1 MSITVKQAWTGVGLA
16 LDQGLG
22 SNPTSSATVP
32 YIVEGTEDDIT
43 ACTSAYE
50 FAPDEFSEIPKK
62 SASVAERLTDT
73 AWKIEVNYGSESKSS
88 SGDSGDE
95 SDEATMN
102 FDCSAG
108 TKHMTQAIEQTCVYA
123 GSGESKDSTD
133 EASAVP
139 IGWNG
144 KDGSES
150 EAAGVDVS
158 IGELRETSEFDF
170 ESLPPVFNARC
181 KADFPENG
189 SIWQRRVRR
198 TFEYLEGRG
207 LHLTHNYES
216 HTPQRFP
223 TRKLLRAMRNVDYLS
238 GIGYTINTLFCG
250 LLGITGGFDQA
261 LFKRTCETET
271 AGKDAKLSRILCGYN
286 DRAFSGGLRAR
297 LFKLFPKKSKYEK
310 EL

>member
-1 MSITVKQAWTGVGLA
+1 MSITVKQAWAGVDLS
-16 LDQGLG
+16 LEQGLG
-22 SNPTSSATVP
+22 SNSNSTATVT

-62 SASVAERLTDT
+62 SASVAERLTEN

-88 SGDSGDE
+88 SGDSGSED
-95 SDEATMN
+95 DEATMN

-123 GSGESKDSTD
+123 GSGESKDSSD

-158 IGELRETSEFDF
+158 IGELRETYTKTMSKSKVTGTSWKRKVAELVGKVNSGSFKGWNAGEVMF
-170 ESLPPVFNARC
+170 LGCSYSAPSKGSKKVSVSFHFAIRLNES
-181 KADFPENG
+181 KATVAGQNIG
-189 SIWQRRVRR
+189 SKKG
-198 TFEYLEGRG
+198 FEYLWA
-207 LHLTHNYES
+207 LTDDEV
-216 HTPQRFP
+216 RDGE
-223 TRKLLRAMRNVDYLS
+223 RKRKVRKIYKAVVCETD
-238 GIGYTINTLFCG
+238 GFGG
-250 LLGITGGFDQA
+250 LGI
-261 LFKRTCETET
+261 
-271 AGKDAKLSRILCGYN
+271 
-286 DRAFSGGLRAR
+286 
-297 LFKLFPKKSKYEK
+297 
-310 EL
+310 

>member
-1 MSITVKQAWTGVGLA
+1 MSITVKQAWTGVDLS
-16 LDQGLG
+16 LEQGLG
-22 SNPTSSATVP
+22 SNSNSTATVT

-62 SASVAERLTDT
+62 SASVAERLTEN

-88 SGDSGDE
+88 SGDSGSED
-95 SDEATMN
+95 DEATMN

-123 GSGESKDSTD
+123 GSGESKDSSD

-158 IGELRETSEFDF
+158 IGELRETYTKTMSKSKVTGTSWKRKVAELVGKVNSGSFKGWNAGEVMF
-170 ESLPPVFNARC
+170 LGCSYSAPSKGSKKVSVSFHFAIRLNES
-181 KADFPENG
+181 KATVAGQNIG
-189 SIWQRRVRR
+189 SKKG
-198 TFEYLEGRG
+198 FEYLWA
-207 LHLTHNYES
+207 LTDDEV
-216 HTPQRFP
+216 RDGE
-223 TRKLLRAMRNVDYLS
+223 RKRKVRKIYKAVVCETD
-238 GIGYTINTLFCG
+238 GFGG
-250 LLGITGGFDQA
+250 LGI
-261 LFKRTCETET
+261 
-271 AGKDAKLSRILCGYN
+271 
-286 DRAFSGGLRAR
+286 
-297 LFKLFPKKSKYEK
+297 
-310 EL
+310 

>member
-1 MSITVKQAWTGVGLA
+1 MSITVKQAWAGVDLS
-16 LDQGLG
+16 LEQGSG
-22 SNPTSSATVP
+22 SNSNSTATVT

-62 SASVAERLTDT
+62 SASVAERLTEN

-88 SGDSGDE
+88 SGDSGSED
-95 SDEATMN
+95 DEATMN

-123 GSGESKDSTD
+123 GSGESKDSSD

-158 IGELRETSEFDF
+158 IGELRETYTKTMSKSKVTGTSWKRKVAELVGKVNSGSFKGWNAGEVMF
-170 ESLPPVFNARC
+170 LGCSYSAPSKGSKKVSVSFHFAIRLNES
-181 KADFPENG
+181 KATVAGQNIG
-189 SIWQRRVRR
+189 SKKG
-198 TFEYLEGRG
+198 FEYLWA
-207 LHLTHNYES
+207 LTDDEV
-216 HTPQRFP
+216 RDGE
-223 TRKLLRAMRNVDYLS
+223 RKRKVRKIYKAVVCETD
-238 GIGYTINTLFCG
+238 GFGG
-250 LLGITGGFDQA
+250 LGI
-261 LFKRTCETET
+261 
-271 AGKDAKLSRILCGYN
+271 
-286 DRAFSGGLRAR
+286 
-297 LFKLFPKKSKYEK
+297 
-310 EL
+310 

>member
-1 MSITVKQAWTGVGLA
+1 MSITVKQAWTGVDLS
-16 LDQGLG
+16 LEQGAG
-22 SNPTSSATVP
+22 SNSNSTATVT

-62 SASVAERLTDT
+62 SASVAERLTEN

-88 SGDSGDE
+88 SGDSGSED
-95 SDEATMN
+95 DEATMN

-123 GSGESKDSTD
+123 GSGESKDSSD

-158 IGELRETSEFDF
+158 IGELRETYTKTMSKSKVTGTSWKRKVAELVGKVNSGSFKGWNAGEVMF
-170 ESLPPVFNARC
+170 LGCSYSAPSKGSKKVSVSFHFAIRLNES
-181 KADFPENG
+181 KATVAGQNIG
-189 SIWQRRVRR
+189 GKKG
-198 TFEYLEGRG
+198 FEYLWA
-207 LHLTHNYES
+207 LTDDEV
-216 HTPQRFP
+216 RDGE
-223 TRKLLRAMRNVDYLS
+223 RKRKVRKIYKAVVCETD
-238 GIGYTINTLFCG
+238 GFGG
-250 LLGITGGFDQA
+250 LGI
-261 LFKRTCETET
+261 
-271 AGKDAKLSRILCGYN
+271 
-286 DRAFSGGLRAR
+286 
-297 LFKLFPKKSKYEK
+297 
-310 EL
+310 

>member
-1 MSITVKQAWTGVGLA
+1 MSITVKQAWVGVDLS
-16 LDQGLG
+16 LEQGSG
-22 SNPTSSATVP
+22 SNSNSTATVT

-62 SASVAERLTDT
+62 SASVAERITEN

-88 SGDSGDE
+88 SGDSGSED
-95 SDEATMN
+95 DEATMN

-123 GSGESKDSTD
+123 GSGESKDSSD

-158 IGELRETSEFDF
+158 IGELRETYTKTMSKSKVTGTSWKRKVAELVGKVNSGSFKGWNAGEVMF
-170 ESLPPVFNARC
+170 LGCSYSAPSKGSKKVSVSFHFAIRLNES
-181 KADFPENG
+181 KATVAGQNIG
-189 SIWQRRVRR
+189 SKKG
-198 TFEYLEGRG
+198 FEYLWA
-207 LHLTHNYES
+207 LTDDEV
-216 HTPQRFP
+216 RDGE
-223 TRKLLRAMRNVDYLS
+223 RKRKVRKIYKAVVCETD
-238 GIGYTINTLFCG
+238 GFGG
-250 LLGITGGFDQA
+250 LGI
-261 LFKRTCETET
+261 
-271 AGKDAKLSRILCGYN
+271 
-286 DRAFSGGLRAR
+286 
-297 LFKLFPKKSKYEK
+297 
-310 EL
+310 

>member
-1 MSITVKQAWTGVGLA
+1 MSITVKQAWTGVDLSLEHGS
-16 LDQGLG
+16 G
-22 SNPTSSATVP
+22 SNSNSTATVS

-62 SASVAERLTDT
+62 SASVAERLTES

-88 SGDSGDE
+88 SGDSGSED
-95 SDEATMN
+95 DEATMN

-123 GSGESKDSTD
+123 GSGESKDSSD

-158 IGELRETSEFDF
+158 IGELRETYTKTMSKSKVTGTSWKRKVAELVGKVNSGSFKGWNAGEVMF
-170 ESLPPVFNARC
+170 LGCSYSAPSKGSKKVSVSFHFAIRLNES
-181 KADFPENG
+181 KATVAGQNIG
-189 SIWQRRVRR
+189 SKKG
-198 TFEYLEGRG
+198 FEYLWA
-207 LHLTHNYES
+207 LTDDEV
-216 HTPQRFP
+216 RDGE
-223 TRKLLRAMRNVDYLS
+223 RKRKVRKIYKAVVCETD
-238 GIGYTINTLFCG
+238 GFGG
-250 LLGITGGFDQA
+250 LGI
-261 LFKRTCETET
+261 
-271 AGKDAKLSRILCGYN
+271 
-286 DRAFSGGLRAR
+286 
-297 LFKLFPKKSKYEK
+297 
-310 EL
+310 

>member
-1 MSITVKQAWTGVGLA
+1 MSITVKQAWTGVDLS
-16 LDQGLG
+16 LEQGLG
-22 SNPTSSATVP
+22 SNSNSTATVT

-62 SASVAERLTDT
+62 SASVAERLTES

-88 SGDSGDE
+88 SGDSGSED
-95 SDEATMN
+95 DEATMN

-123 GSGESKDSTD
+123 GSGESKDSSD

-158 IGELRETSEFDF
+158 IGELRETYTKTP
-170 ESLPPVFNARC
+170 ESVN
-181 KADFPENG
+181 
-189 SIWQRRVRR
+189 
-198 TFEYLEGRG
+198 
-207 LHLTHNYES
+207 
-216 HTPQRFP
+216 
-223 TRKLLRAMRNVDYLS
+223 
-238 GIGYTINTLFCG
+238 FC
-250 LLGITGGFDQA
+250 
-261 LFKRTCETET
+261 
-271 AGKDAKLSRILCGYN
+271 
-286 DRAFSGGLRAR
+286 
-297 LFKLFPKKSKYEK
+297 
-310 EL
+310 

>member
-1 MSITVKQAWTGVGLA
+1 MSITVKQAWTGVDLS
-16 LDQGLG
+16 LEQGSG
-22 SNPTSSATVP
+22 SNSNSTATVS

-62 SASVAERLTDT
+62 SASVAERLTEN

-88 SGDSGDE
+88 SGDSGSED
-95 SDEATMN
+95 DEATMN

-123 GSGESKDSTD
+123 GSGESKDSSD

-158 IGELRETSEFDF
+158 IGELRETYTKTMSKSKVTGTSWKRKVAELVGKVNSGSFKGWNAGEVMF
-170 ESLPPVFNARC
+170 LGCSYSAPSKGSKKVSVSFHFAIRLNES
-181 KADFPENG
+181 KATVAGQNIG
-189 SIWQRRVRR
+189 SKKG
-198 TFEYLEGRG
+198 FEYLWA
-207 LHLTHNYES
+207 LTDDEV
-216 HTPQRFP
+216 RDGE
-223 TRKLLRAMRNVDYLS
+223 RKRKVRKIYKAVVCETD
-238 GIGYTINTLFCG
+238 GFGG
-250 LLGITGGFDQA
+250 LGI
-261 LFKRTCETET
+261 
-271 AGKDAKLSRILCGYN
+271 
-286 DRAFSGGLRAR
+286 
-297 LFKLFPKKSKYEK
+297 
-310 EL
+310 

>member
-1 MSITVKQAWTGVGLA
+1 MSITVKQAWTGVDLS
-16 LDQGLG
+16 LEQGSG
-22 SNPTSSATVP
+22 SNSNSTATVS

-62 SASVAERLTDT
+62 SASVAERLTES

-88 SGDSGDE
+88 SGDSGSED
-95 SDEATMN
+95 DEATMN

-123 GSGESKDSTD
+123 GSGESKDSSD

-158 IGELRETSEFDF
+158 IGELRETYTKTMSKSKVTGTSWKRKVAELVGKVNSGSFKGWNAGEVMF
-170 ESLPPVFNARC
+170 LGCSYSAPSKGSKKVSVSFHFAIRLNES
-181 KADFPENG
+181 KATVAGQNIG
-189 SIWQRRVRR
+189 SKKG
-198 TFEYLEGRG
+198 FEYLWA
-207 LHLTHNYES
+207 LTDDEV
-216 HTPQRFP
+216 RDGE
-223 TRKLLRAMRNVDYLS
+223 RKRKVRKIYKAVVCETD
-238 GIGYTINTLFCG
+238 GFGG
-250 LLGITGGFDQA
+250 LGI
-261 LFKRTCETET
+261 
-271 AGKDAKLSRILCGYN
+271 
-286 DRAFSGGLRAR
+286 
-297 LFKLFPKKSKYEK
+297 
-310 EL
+310 

>member
-1 MSITVKQAWTGVGLA
+1 MSITVKQAWTGVDLS
-16 LDQGLG
+16 LEQGSG
-22 SNPTSSATVP
+22 SNSNSTATVT

-62 SASVAERLTDT
+62 SASVAERLTEN

-88 SGDSGDE
+88 SGDSGSED
-95 SDEATMN
+95 DEATMN

-123 GSGESKDSTD
+123 GSGESKDSSD

-158 IGELRETSEFDF
+158 IGELRETYTKTMSKSKVTSTSWKRKVAELVGKVNSGSFKGWNAGEVMF
-170 ESLPPVFNARC
+170 LGCSYSAPSKGSKKVSVSFHFAIRLNES
-181 KADFPENG
+181 KATVAGQNIG
-189 SIWQRRVRR
+189 SKKG
-198 TFEYLEGRG
+198 FEYLWA
-207 LHLTHNYES
+207 LTDDEV
-216 HTPQRFP
+216 RDGE
-223 TRKLLRAMRNVDYLS
+223 RKRKVRKIYKAVVCETD
-238 GIGYTINTLFCG
+238 GFGG
-250 LLGITGGFDQA
+250 LGI
-261 LFKRTCETET
+261 
-271 AGKDAKLSRILCGYN
+271 
-286 DRAFSGGLRAR
+286 
-297 LFKLFPKKSKYEK
+297 
-310 EL
+310 

>member
-1 MSITVKQAWTGVGLA
+1 MSITVKQAWTGVDLS
-16 LDQGLG
+16 LEQGSG
-22 SNPTSSATVP
+22 SNSNSTATVT

-62 SASVAERLTDT
+62 SASVAERLTEN

-88 SGDSGDE
+88 SGDSGSED
-95 SDEATMN
+95 DEATMN

-123 GSGESKDSTD
+123 GSGESKDSSD

-158 IGELRETSEFDF
+158 NGELRETYTKIMSKSKVTGTSWKRKVAELVGKVNSGSFKGWSAGEVMF
-170 ESLPPVFNARC
+170 LGCSYTAPTKGSKKVAVSFHFAIRLN
-181 KADFPENG
+181 ENRATIAGQSVG
-189 SIWQRRVRR
+189 SVKG
-198 TFEYLEGRG
+198 FEYLWA
-207 LHLTHNYES
+207 LTDDEVKDGE
-216 HTPQRFP
+216 
-223 TRKLLRAMRNVDYLS
+223 RKRKIRKIYKAVV
-238 GIGYTINTLFCG
+238 
-250 LLGITGGFDQA
+250 
-261 LFKRTCETET
+261 CETD
-271 AGKDAKLSRILCGYN
+271 GFGSLGV
-286 DRAFSGGLRAR
+286 
-297 LFKLFPKKSKYEK
+297 
-310 EL
+310 

>member
-1 MSITVKQAWTGVGLA
+1 MSITVKQAWTGVDLS
-16 LDQGLG
+16 LEQGSG
-22 SNPTSSATVP
+22 SNSNSTATVT

-62 SASVAERLTDT
+62 SASVAERLTEN

-88 SGDSGDE
+88 SGDSGSED
-95 SDEATMN
+95 DEATMN

-123 GSGESKDSTD
+123 GSGESKDSSD

-158 IGELRETSEFDF
+158 NGELRETYTKIMSKSKVTGTSWKRKVAELVGKVNSGSFKGWSAGEVMF
-170 ESLPPVFNARC
+170 LGCSYTAPTKSSKKVAVSFHFAIRLN
-181 KADFPENG
+181 ENRATIAGQSVG
-189 SIWQRRVRR
+189 SVKG
-198 TFEYLEGRG
+198 FEYLWA
-207 LHLTHNYES
+207 LTDDEVKDGE
-216 HTPQRFP
+216 
-223 TRKLLRAMRNVDYLS
+223 RKRKIRKIYKAVV
-238 GIGYTINTLFCG
+238 
-250 LLGITGGFDQA
+250 
-261 LFKRTCETET
+261 CETD
-271 AGKDAKLSRILCGYN
+271 GFGSLGV
-286 DRAFSGGLRAR
+286 
-297 LFKLFPKKSKYEK
+297 
-310 EL
+310 

>member
-1 MSITVKQAWTGVGLA
+1 MSITIKQAWTGVDLS
-16 LDQGLG
+16 LEQGSG
-22 SNPTSSATVP
+22 SNSNSTATVT

-62 SASVAERLTDT
+62 SASVAERLTEN

-88 SGDSGDE
+88 SGDSGSED
-95 SDEATMN
+95 DEATMN

-123 GSGESKDSTD
+123 GSGESKDSSD

-158 IGELRETSEFDF
+158 IGELRETYTKTMSKSKVTGTSWKRKVAELVGKVNSGSFKGWNAGEVMF
-170 ESLPPVFNARC
+170 LGCSYSAPSKGSKKVSVSFHFAIRLNES
-181 KADFPENG
+181 KATVAGQNIG
-189 SIWQRRVRR
+189 SKKG
-198 TFEYLEGRG
+198 FEYLWA
-207 LHLTHNYES
+207 LTDDEV
-216 HTPQRFP
+216 RDGE
-223 TRKLLRAMRNVDYLS
+223 RKRKVRKIYKAVVCETD
-238 GIGYTINTLFCG
+238 GFGG
-250 LLGITGGFDQA
+250 LGI
-261 LFKRTCETET
+261 
-271 AGKDAKLSRILCGYN
+271 
-286 DRAFSGGLRAR
+286 
-297 LFKLFPKKSKYEK
+297 
-310 EL
+310 

>member
-1 MSITVKQAWTGVGLA
+1 MSITVKQAWTGVDLS
-16 LDQGLG
+16 LEQGSG
-22 SNPTSSATVP
+22 SNSNSTATVT

-62 SASVAERLTDT
+62 SASVAERLTEN

-88 SGDSGDE
+88 SGDSGSED
-95 SDEATMN
+95 DEATMN

-123 GSGESKDSTD
+123 GSGESKDSSD

-158 IGELRETSEFDF
+158 IGELRETYTKTMSKSKVTGTSWKRKVAELVGKVNSGSFKGWNAGEVMFLGCSYSAPSKGSKKVSVSFHFAIRLNESKATVAGQNIGSKKGF
-170 ESLPPVFNARC
+170 EYLWALTDDEVRDGER
-181 KADFPENG
+181 K
-189 SIWQRRVRR
+189 RRVRKIYKAVVCE
-198 TFEYLEGRG
+198 TDGFGG
-207 LHLTHNYES
+207 
-216 HTPQRFP
+216 
-223 TRKLLRAMRNVDYLS
+223 
-238 GIGYTINTLFCG
+238 
-250 LLGITGGFDQA
+250 LGI
-261 LFKRTCETET
+261 
-271 AGKDAKLSRILCGYN
+271 
-286 DRAFSGGLRAR
+286 
-297 LFKLFPKKSKYEK
+297 
-310 EL
+310 

>member
-1 MSITVKQAWTGVGLA
+1 MSITVKQAWTGVDLS
-16 LDQGLG
+16 LEQGSG
-22 SNPTSSATVP
+22 SNSNSTATVT

-62 SASVAERLTDT
+62 SVSVAERLTEN

-88 SGDSGDE
+88 SGDSGSED
-95 SDEATMN
+95 DEATMN

-123 GSGESKDSTD
+123 GSGESKDSSD

-158 IGELRETSEFDF
+158 IGELRETYTKTMSKSKVTGTSWKRKVAELVGKVNSGSFKGWNAGEVMF
-170 ESLPPVFNARC
+170 LGCSYSAPSKGSKKVSVSFHFAIRLNES
-181 KADFPENG
+181 KATVAGQNIG
-189 SIWQRRVRR
+189 SKKG
-198 TFEYLEGRG
+198 FEYLWA
-207 LHLTHNYES
+207 LTDDEV
-216 HTPQRFP
+216 RDGE
-223 TRKLLRAMRNVDYLS
+223 RKRKVRKIYKAVVCETD
-238 GIGYTINTLFCG
+238 GFGG
-250 LLGITGGFDQA
+250 LGI
-261 LFKRTCETET
+261 
-271 AGKDAKLSRILCGYN
+271 
-286 DRAFSGGLRAR
+286 
-297 LFKLFPKKSKYEK
+297 
-310 EL
+310 